1 MKTKKLEKYRDFKMT
16 DLAELIE
23 TATRLSNRLSQAAD
37 DEKSF
42 CVDLQLRFERLS
54 WELFKVANEI
64 QEIKYYL

>member
-1 MKTKKLEKYRDFKMT
+1 MT
-16 DLAELIE
+16 DLQLLVE
-23 TATRLSNRLSQAAD
+23 TANALSHRLSQAAD

-64 QEIKYYL
+64 QEIKYYVS